1 MNKEIDKIKE
11 KVAQLEKKLLD
22 PAVQKDKQK
31 LKDISQKYSRLK
43 EKLNYLEEIEKIDK
57 LILKTKPLLLDKEL
71 SQIAQEEINNLEK
84 RKKELLEKINPKS
97 EKKEKKIIMEIRA
110 GAGGEESALFASD
123 LFRMYSRF
131 AQKKGWD
138 IRILDKSQSDLK
150 GFKEIVFSVQGKGV
164 WENLKYE
171 AGVHRVQRIPETEKS
186 GRVHTST
193 ASVAVLDIPEEKEIE
208 IKPEDLKIDT
218 FRSSGHGGQNVQK
231 VETGVRITHLPTNI
245 VVTCQTE
252 RSQYQNKMNALNLL
266 KARIKQKILSSQE
279 KQTINQR
286 RSQIGQAKRA
296 EKIRTYN
303 FPQNRV
309 TDHRIN
315 KSWHN
320 LEEIL
325 QGELEDIIESLKK
338 ADTSNK

>member
-1 MNKEIDKIKE
+1 MDFEQSKS
-11 KVAQLEKKLLD
+11 VLLS
-22 PAVQKDKQK
+22 
-31 LKDISQKYSRLK
+31 IHS
-43 EKLNYLEEIEKIDK
+43 
-57 LILKTKPLLLDKEL
+57 
-71 SQIAQEEINNLEK
+71 
-84 RKKELLEKINPKS
+84 
-97 EKKEKKIIMEIRA
+97 
-110 GAGGEESALFASD
+110 GAGGVDAQDWAQMLC
-123 LFRMYSRF
+123 RMYIRF
-131 AQKKGWD
+131 CKNRSWKVKIID
-138 IRILDKSQSDLK
+138 QSL
-150 GFKEIVFSVQGKGV
+150 GK
-164 WENLKYE
+164 E
-171 AGVHRVQRIPETEKS
+171 AGVKNVVLEIKGEGAYKILKKEQGVHRLVRISPFDAS
-186 GRVHTST
+186 HSRHTSF
-193 ASVAVLDIPEEKEIE
+193 AQVEVLPEIQDSKIE